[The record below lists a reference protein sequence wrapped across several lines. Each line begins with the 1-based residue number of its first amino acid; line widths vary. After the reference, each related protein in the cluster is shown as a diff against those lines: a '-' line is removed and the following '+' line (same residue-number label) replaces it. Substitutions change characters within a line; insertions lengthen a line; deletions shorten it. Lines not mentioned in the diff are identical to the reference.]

1 MQRKKTWRAIYH
13 ARCKA
18 EGKRFG
24 NVMCKD
30 DQKCDMFK
38 NAKWMCKTK
47 HDIIVEPCIKKDDGI
62 STYSDEYKKKNLHT
76 IGTELSQV
84 NTSKYS

>member
-38 NAKWMCKTK
+38 NAK
-47 HDIIVEPCIKKDDGI
+47 
-62 STYSDEYKKKNLHT
+62 
-76 IGTELSQV
+76 
-84 NTSKYS
+84 